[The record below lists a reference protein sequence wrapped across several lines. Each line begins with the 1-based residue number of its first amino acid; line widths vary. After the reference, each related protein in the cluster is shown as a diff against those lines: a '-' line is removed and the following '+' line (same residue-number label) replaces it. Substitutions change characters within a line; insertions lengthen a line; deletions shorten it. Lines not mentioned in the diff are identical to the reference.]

1 MKEKGGRSVTLCD
14 ASRVGGE
21 EADASGVAGGYGR
34 QSLHALTRAHPLAPE
49 R

>member
-1 MKEKGGRSVTLCD
+1 MTLCD

-34 QSLHALTRAHPLAPE
+34 QSLRALTRAHPLTPE

>member
-1 MKEKGGRSVTLCD
+1 MTLCD
-14 ASRVGGE
+14 TSRAGGE
-21 EADASGVAGGYGR
+21 EADASGVAGGYGHQSLHGR